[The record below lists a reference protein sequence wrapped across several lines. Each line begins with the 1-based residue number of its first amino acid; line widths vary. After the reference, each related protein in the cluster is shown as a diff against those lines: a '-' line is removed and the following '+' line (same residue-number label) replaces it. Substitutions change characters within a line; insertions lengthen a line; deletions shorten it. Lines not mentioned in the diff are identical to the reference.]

1 RGARHSLLLQ
11 CILETADSVLNLAF
25 DLVGLAVGLQLGIAY
40 RLADGLLD
48 RALDLLRRSRD
59 PIPIHDY
66 VTPTMDISS
75 VHRGDRIGAGPAAVD
90 SESTQPHSPPSKMVV
105 GRIRGW

>member
-1 RGARHSLLLQ
+1 MSRGARHSLLLQ
-11 CILETADSVLNLAF
+11 RVLETTDSVLDLAF

-59 PIPIHDY
+59 PILIHDY
-66 VTPTMDISS
+66 NSYKGHKFRSS
-75 VHRGDRIGAGPAAVD
+75 RRPYRDGAGCGRLGKYLAPL
-90 SESTQPHSPPSKMVV
+90 PPRQNSS
-105 GRIRGW
+105 R

>member
-1 RGARHSLLLQ
+1 LAHVERRTAFLTLQ
-11 CILETADSVLNLAF
+11 RVLETADSVLNLAF

-59 PIPIHDY
+59 PILNP
-66 VTPTMDISS
+66 
-75 VHRGDRIGAGPAAVD
+75 
-90 SESTQPHSPPSKMVV
+90 
-105 GRIRGW
+105 

>member
-48 RALDLLRRSRD
+48 RALHLLRRFRD
-59 PIPIHDY
+59 PILIHDY
-66 VTPTMDISS
+66 VLPQWNISS
-75 VHRGDRIGAGPAAVD
+75 VHRGDRIGTGPAAVD
-90 SESTQPHSPPSKMVV
+90 SESSQPHDRPLQNSN
-105 GRIRGW
+105 R